1 MSATMEKLSSNQ
13 VKLTITLS
21 AETFEQGMNTAYHKL
36 RGRLSVP
43 GFRKGKAPRKVIE
56 NYYGQGVL
64 VEEAFNT
71 LLPDAYDGAVQE
83 TGIHPVDQPEVDVES
98 IEPGKDCVFTATVYV
113 RPDVT
118 LGQYFGVEIPKVDQS
133 VTDEDVENE
142 LKSAQERVSRWVDVE
157 RPAKNGD
164 RVSVDYQGMVDGKP
178 FEGGSSENF
187 PLVLGSGTFIP
198 GFEEQ
203 IVGMSKDEEKDID
216 VSFPEDYRATEL
228 AGKPAVFH
236 VLVHEVKEKEVP
248 ELNDEFASE
257 ASEFETLDEYK
268 ADIRAKLEEQ
278 AKNRARNE
286 QMDALIE
293 TVSANAQ
300 VDVPRPMVERQID
313 AMVNDMA
320 MRMSYQGLKMEDFL
334 KYTNQTMDD
343 LRGQYDVQAAARVRA
358 ELVLDAIR
366 EAENIEATDEDVDK
380 EIAKYAE
387 ENERSADEL
396 KETLSEQDKEYFKD
410 MVVSQ
415 KVIDLLMEKAVEVEK
430 KEEAPAEE
438 APAEEAPAEEA
449 PAEEKGE

>member
-13 VKLTITLS
+13 VKLTVTLS
-21 AETFEQGMNTAYHKL
+21 AEAFESGMNTAYHKL

-71 LLPDAYDGAVQE
+71 LLPDAYDKAVE
-83 TGIHPVDQPEVDVES
+83 ELDIHPVDQPEVDIES
-98 IEPGKDCVFTATVYV
+98 IGPGEDCVFTAKVYV
-113 RPDVT
+113 RPEVT
-118 LGQYFGVEIPKVDQS
+118 LGQYFGVEIPKISVE
-133 VTDEDVENE
+133 VTDAEVEAE
-142 LKSAQERVSRWVDVE
+142 LKSAQERVSRWVDVD
-157 RPAKNGD
+157 RPSKTGD
-164 RVSVDYQGMVDGKP
+164 RVSIDYLGTVDGVA
-178 FEGGSSENF
+178 FEGGKSENF

-203 IVGMSKDEEKDID
+203 LEGVSKDEEKD
-216 VSFPEDYRATEL
+216 VCVTFPEDYRATEL
-228 AGKPAVFH
+228 AGKDAVFH
-236 VLVHEVKEKEVP
+236 VVVHEVKEKEVP

-257 ASEFETLDEYK
+257 ASEFDTLDEYK

-278 AKNRARNE
+278 AKNRARNA

-293 TVSANAQ
+293 TVSQNAQ

-313 AMVNDMA
+313 AMINDMS
-320 MRMSYQGLKMEDFL
+320 MRMSYQGLRMEDFL
-334 KYTNQTMDD
+334 KYTGQTMED
-343 LRGQYDVQAAARVRA
+343 LRKQYDAQAASRVRA
-358 ELVLDAIR
+358 ELVLDAVR
-366 EAENIEATDEDVDK
+366 VAENIQATDEDVEN
-380 EIAKYAE
+380 EILKYAKE
-387 ENERSADEL
+387 SERSAEEL

-430 KEEAPAEE
+430 KSEEEPAK
-438 APAEEAPAEEA
+438 AE
-449 PAEEKGE
+449 